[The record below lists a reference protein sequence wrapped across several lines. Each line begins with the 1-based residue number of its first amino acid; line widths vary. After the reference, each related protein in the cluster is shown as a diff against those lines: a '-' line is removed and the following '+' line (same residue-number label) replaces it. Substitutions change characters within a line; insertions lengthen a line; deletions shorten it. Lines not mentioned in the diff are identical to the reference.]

1 MTDNQIRKLERLA
14 AQGDVAA
21 YQELWFARQR
31 IGLPPWEWWPE
42 QFANMRRILLERKEI
57 DPGSAPRVTTW
68 QTDTPQ
74 GYSNFDVIDTL
85 RLLLGNPFPVAGQGE
100 CLTCGGSGGSE
111 GGPWKC
117 LDCEGRGRRP
127 LPIFKVVAILIED
140 RPQEWDRNDLGV
152 PTSLVTPVFM
162 YVFMEAGD
170 EPRISGSSHW
180 GNPMNLQVDNWA
192 RMRKHEPVTIEEALT
207 RIGVP
212 IHHVPLVF
220 FPGLTGA

>member
-42 QFANMRRILLERKEI
+42 QFANIRKILLERERN

-68 QTDTPQ
+68 QST
-74 GYSNFDVIDTL
+74 NFEVIDVL
-85 RLLLGNPFPVAGQGE
+85 RQFLGNPYP
-100 CLTCGGSGGSE
+100 SGRDIS
-111 GGPWKC
+111 PP
-117 LDCEGRGRRP
+117 LDP
-127 LPIFKVVAILIED
+127 SFKVAAILIED
-140 RPQEWDRNDLGV
+140 RPQEWNRNDLGV
-152 PTSLVTPVFM
+152 PTGLVTPVFM
-162 YVFMEAGD
+162 YVFIEIGN
-170 EPRISGSSHW
+170 EPRISGSSHF
-180 GNPMNLQVDNWA
+180 GNPLRHQVDNWA

-212 IHHVPLVF
+212 IHHVLPGF